1 MEKIIFTFNGQ
12 NRYSKVM
19 KIGLY
24 ARVSTTDKGQDTEL
38 QLRDL
43 RRYAEARGW
52 TVHSEYI
59 DHCSGSKD
67 RRPELARLLDDS
79 RKRNI
84 DGILVW
90 RLDRFGRS
98 LKHLINTLDELR
110 SLGVSFISFSE
121 NLDFGTSTGQLLFHL
136 LGAFAEFERNL
147 IRERVKA
154 GIANARAKGKKH
166 GRKPVAPVDRSKII
180 SLYIASPELSVRQIA
195 KQAQQKP
202 GTVHKTL
209 LLFKTGKLDIE
220 GFECNNSWCS

>member
-1 MEKIIFTFNGQ
+1 
-12 NRYSKVM
+12 M

-24 ARVSTTDKGQDTEL
+24 ARISTTDKGQDAEL

-43 RRYAEARGW
+43 RRYADARGW
-52 TVHSEYI
+52 TIEGQYI
-59 DHCSGSKD
+59 DQCSGSKD
-67 RRPELARLLDDS
+67 RRPELDRLLDDA

-121 NLDFGTSTGQLLFHL
+121 NLDLSTSTGKLLFYL

-147 IRERVKA
+147 IQERVMA
-154 GIANARAKGKKH
+154 GIANARAKGKRI
-166 GRKPVAPVDRSKII
+166 GRKPVPPVDKSKII
-180 SLYIASPELSVRQIA
+180 SFHIASPELSIRQIA
-195 KQAQQKP
+195 KKAHQKP
-202 GTVHKTL
+202 STVYKTL
-209 LLFKTGKLDIE
+209 LLYRAGKLDSE
-220 GFECNNSWCS
+220 GFECNNLGRL